1 MTNSK
6 MTHETAVCALSSD
19 ELDAVNGGK
28 VPVCTQTS
36 KFSFMGLT
44 FRFSCCDNGQ
54 KVGYVTH

>member
-1 MTNSK
+1 MRLR
-6 MTHETAVCALSSD
+6 CASLSSD

-44 FRFSCCDNGQ
+44 FRFSSCDNGQ